1 MRLLCHIFILL
12 APLVSIAAPEAV
24 TLKVGYFP
32 NLTHSPALVARQWE
46 REKSD
51 WFQAH
56 LPPGSKIAWRAF
68 NAGPSA
74 MEALLVGS
82 IDVAFVGPSPVLNA
96 HIRTKGAE
104 IRVLASVA
112 RGGSALVVRKDL
124 GLKTAE
130 NFRGLR
136 LVTPQLGNTQ
146 DIEARAWLRGA
157 GLKVMLSGG
166 DVQIIPASSADMAM
180 LFSQGKIAGAWTVE
194 PWVTRLTTEFG
205 GEILLERPDSIVT
218 VLATSRK
225 VLEQRGPAV
234 RAFVQSYYLLRDQ
247 LLADPVRY
255 AQAVRLGLGAETHSA
270 PPSES
275 LMAASL
281 GRVRLEAREESSAR
295 VIRLTD
301 FFTRSLKDSQD
312 SGLLVGSAPLAPL
325 LESLVPDPLPS
336 PLGK

>member
-1 MRLLCHIFILL
+1 MRLFCLILLLL
-12 APLVSIAAPEAV
+12 APLLTTAAQEAV

-32 NLTHSPALVARQWE
+32 NLTHAPALVARQWE

-56 LPPGSKIAWRAF
+56 LPPGSKIEWRSF

-82 IDVAFVGPSPVLNA
+82 VDVAFVGPSPVLNA
-96 HIRTKGAE
+96 HLRTKGSE

-130 NFRGLR
+130 SFRGLR

-166 DVQIIPASSADMAM
+166 DVQIIPAGSADMAM

-234 RAFVQSYYLLRDQ
+234 RAFVQSYYLLRDA

-295 VIRLTD
+295 VVRLKD
-301 FFTRSLKDSQD
+301 FFARSLKDSQD
-312 SGLLVGSAPLAPL
+312 SGLLVGTAPLDPL
-325 LESLVPDPLPS
+325 LESLVPDPS
-336 PLGK
+336 PTSRGK